1 MSWEFWLG
9 LAVGVVGVGL
19 IGATLFVWW
28 ATGIGKR

>member
-9 LAVGVVGVGL
+9 LAVGAAAAAFM
-19 IGATLFVWW
+19 GATLFVWW